1 MKNNTEEA
9 AKQTAIQRAKKEFE
23 RLKENATIR
32 DQIYLDGVLAV
43 LDTCEKEALADASKE
58 EPKGLEEL
66 RYPKDIIQLIWLGKK
81 SACNKDCKCHAE
93 CEEADNFIS
102 KLRVANQI
110 PNNEELK
117 QKLEFIKQEY
127 INCVNDIDEILDTV
141 QECIEIVSGVSNT
154 SESPTFLE
162 VMKENTELKIRLQL
176 IKIEKKKKK
185 KGR

>member
-1 MKNNTEEA
+1 MQNKIQEILNNTLSVKTIGNENLVVSGIINASE
-9 AKQTAIQRAKKEFE
+9 QIN
-23 RLKENATIR
+23 RLF
-32 DQIYLDGVLAV
+32 
-43 LDTCEKEALADASKE
+43 ADASKE

-176 IKIEKKKKK
+176 IKIENQIWGSNTKRLKKEAT
-185 KGR
+185 